1 MIRHRRL
8 TGYGLAAAAAT
19 AGVIYGL
26 WRERPAAAGGAPA
39 DLWDLRFEQPDGGE
53 FAMASLR
60 GGVLVGNFWASWCA
74 PCVREMPQ
82 LDRFHRAH
90 SPRWRVVGLA
100 IDGAPQ
106 VQAFLK
112 RTSVSFPI
120 ALAGIDGT
128 DPMSR
133 LDNVQGVFPFTV
145 MLDRSGA
152 VARVKVGETTFDE
165 FVMWAQRARGAGG

>member
-1 MIRHRRL
+1 VIRHRRL
-8 TGYGLAAAAAT
+8 TVYGLAAAAAT
-19 AGVIYGL
+19 AGVISSL
-26 WRERPAAAGGAPA
+26 WRERPAATEGAGG
-39 DLWDLRFEQPDGGE
+39 LWDLRFEQPDGGE
-53 FAMASLR
+53 LVMASLR
-60 GGVLVGNFWASWCA
+60 GGVLVVNFWASWCA

-100 IDGAPQ
+100 IDGASQ

-112 RTSVSFPI
+112 RTPVSFPI

-128 DPMSR
+128 DLMRR
-133 LDNVQGVFPFTV
+133 LGNVQGVLPFTV

-152 VARVKVGETTFDE
+152 VAQVKVGETTFDE
-165 FVMWAQRARGAGG
+165 LVMWAQQARGAGG

>member
-8 TGYGLAAAAAT
+8 TVYGLAAAAAT
-19 AGVIYGL
+19 AGVISGL
-26 WRERPAAAGGAPA
+26 WRERPAATEGAGG
-39 DLWDLRFEQPDGGE
+39 LWDLRFEQPDGGE
-53 FAMASLR
+53 LLMASLR
-60 GGVLVGNFWASWCA
+60 GGVLVVNFWASWCA

-82 LDRFHRAH
+82 LDRFHRTH

-100 IDGAPQ
+100 IDGASQ

-112 RTSVSFPI
+112 RTPVSFPI

-128 DPMSR
+128 DLMRR
-133 LDNVQGVFPFTV
+133 LGNVQGVLPFTV

-165 FVMWAQRARGAGG
+165 LVRWADQARGAGG